1 MKQNSSNFQTI
12 VEANQ
17 SVKEKKYWMSKYS
30 GEFEKSIFPYDSY
43 QKSDDS
49 KEEYLFNLPTKIAS
63 ELLRISANSDSKLY
77 IIITAGLA
85 ALVNKYTENED
96 ITLGSTIENQK
107 SEAEF
112 INTILPLRVNIT
124 KEMSFKDLILN
135 TRKTIVEAIEN
146 QNYPMEVLVNDLYS
160 ADQTNDFPL
169 FDIAVTLDEF
179 HNIEYLNSANPSIL
193 FNFKKGEN
201 EISCSL
207 KYKRSRYTL
216 NTITKLKDHFIYFLE
231 KLIENIDEK
240 ISNIQL
246 ISQEEYNDL
255 IVSYNATTID
265 NETQTTL
272 HELFEE
278 QVNKV
283 PENIAVIDNNKE
295 FSYREINQKS
305 EKLAELL
312 IKKGVKSDTI
322 VGIMISRSVE
332 MVIGILGILKAGGAY
347 LPIDVSSPE
356 NRIKFMLQD
365 SRVKL
370 LLTSSK
376 DKNDE
381 FEIENILLDEDKIYE
396 GEVHKTDINYSPSN
410 LAYVI
415 YTSGTTGKPKGV
427 LIEHKS
433 IVNYTRFAIKN
444 YVKGDKSAFPLFTS
458 ISFDLTV
465 TSVFT
470 PLLTG
475 NTLIIFN
482 SEENEVLIDQVI
494 EDNRINII
502 KLTPSHLKLIRD
514 QISKNTSIKRII
526 VGGEQLDVSLAN
538 EIYNNTEGRVEIF
551 NEYGPT
557 EATVGCMIHKFDS
570 EKDIHTAVSIG
581 KPIDNMEIYI
591 LNKELK
597 PLPLGVEGDLYIGGI
612 GLAREYLF
620 RPELN
625 SEKFIDSPFKKGEKI
640 YKSGDRAIFISKNNI
655 EFRGRN
661 DQQIK
666 IRGYRIELGDIE
678 SKMLSYLKDKRNS
691 ETDSNKELVSL
702 DLEEIKFCNK
712 CVIPHNFDGITID
725 EEGVCSY
732 CREYE
737 GYKEHVDNY
746 FKSKDD
752 LLKIIEEARKNKKSD
767 YDCLLLYSGGKDS
780 SYVLDQLVKMN
791 LKVLAFTY
799 DNGHVSQRAFDNIKK
814 NTAKLGV
821 DSIIVDSQNIN
832 KVLVESLKTEH
843 NVCNGCFKGVNTI
856 GTKVAHDHGINMVFS
871 GLSRGQ
877 IFEIKLH
884 GLFKLGIFD
893 EKSIDE
899 KLKIF
904 RKQYHSMDNKTSRLL
919 NVPIPD
925 EAVNNID
932 FIDYFRYDEI
942 TVKDILNY
950 LIEIDK
956 NWIRPADTGSSS
968 SNCLI
973 NDVGIYVHIKD
984 KGYHFYSAQLGW
996 DCRLGVISREE
1007 GIEEITDFEIDINKF
1022 NRVLN
1027 EIGYFKDNIDVVVV
1041 EKYDKTGDN
1050 YLCAYI
1056 VSEEG
1061 LDVADIKQYMSRDLP
1076 DYMIPSYFV
1085 KIDIIPL
1092 SPSGKVN
1099 VNALPEPKSTIENIY
1114 VAPQSDSERKL
1125 VEIWAEL
1132 LNEEKEK
1139 ISINSNFF
1147 EMGGHSL
1154 KATMLVTK
1162 MQVEFNVKIPLSE
1175 MFKYPTIREL
1185 AQLIKAVS
1193 IPDQSQELLI
1203 DEADK
1208 IEI

>member
-1 MKQNSSNFQTI
+1 MKQNSSNFQT
-12 VEANQ
+12 VVAANQ
-17 SVKEKKYWMSKYS
+17 SVKEKKYWMSKFS
-30 GEFEKSIFPYDSY
+30 GEFEKSTFPYDSY
-43 QKSDDS
+43 KNSDETKD
-49 KEEYLFNLPTKIAS
+49 EHLFSLPTKISS

-85 ALVNKYTENED
+85 ALLNKYSDKED
-96 ITLGSTIENQK
+96 VTLGSTIENQK

-112 INTILPLRVNIT
+112 INTILPLRIDVT
-124 KEMSFKDLILN
+124 KEMSFKELILK
-135 TRKTIVEAIEN
+135 TRETIVTAIEN
-146 QNYPMEVLVNDLYS
+146 QNYPMEELVNDLYGT
-160 ADQTNDFPL
+160 DQTNDFPL
-169 FDIAVTLDEF
+169 FDIAVTLDGF
-179 HNIEYLNSANPSIL
+179 HNIEYLKNANPSII
-193 FNFKKGEN
+193 FNFKKEEN
-201 EISCSL
+201 EILCSL
-207 KYKRSRYTL
+207 KYKSSRYTL
-216 NTITKLKDHFIYFLE
+216 DTITKLRDHFIYFLE
-231 KLIENIDEK
+231 KLIENTDEK

-255 IVSYNATTID
+255 IVSYNDTTID

-295 FSYREINQKS
+295 FTYREINQKS
-305 EKLAELL
+305 DKLAELL

-322 VGIMISRSVE
+322 VGLMISRSVD

-356 NRIKFMLQD
+356 DRIKFMLQD
-365 SRVKL
+365 SGVKL
-370 LLTSSK
+370 LLTLSK

-381 FEIENILLDEDKIYE
+381 FEIENILLDDDKIYE
-396 GEVHKTDINYSPSN
+396 GEIHKTDIKYSSNN

-415 YTSGTTGKPKGV
+415 YTSGTTGNPKGV
-427 LIEHKS
+427 LIEHRS

-444 YVKGDKSAFPLFTS
+444 YVKGDESAFPLFTS

-494 EDNRINII
+494 EDHRINII
-502 KLTPSHLKLIRD
+502 KLTPSHLKLIRE
-514 QISKNTSIKRII
+514 QISQNTSIKRII

-538 EIYNNTEGRVEIF
+538 EIHSNTNGRVEIF

-557 EATVGCMIHKFDS
+557 EATVGCMIHKFDP
-570 EKDIHTAVSIG
+570 EKDIHTAVPIG

-612 GLAREYLF
+612 GLAREYLY

-625 SEKFIDSPFKKGEKI
+625 SEKFVDSPFKKGEKI

-678 SKMLSYLKDKRNS
+678 SKILSYLKDKRDS
-691 ETDSNKELVSL
+691 EPDSKKELVSL
-702 DLEEIKFCNK
+702 DFKEIKFCTK

-791 LKVLAFTY
+791 LKILAFTY
-799 DNGHVSQRAFDNIKK
+799 DNGHVSQRAFENIKK

-884 GLFKLGIFD
+884 GLFQLGIFD

-925 EAVNNID
+925 EAVNNIN
-932 FIDYFRYDEI
+932 FIDYFRYDDI

-1007 GIEEITDFEIDINKF
+1007 GIKEITDFKIDINKF

-1041 EKYDKTGDN
+1041 EKIDKTGDN
-1050 YLCAYI
+1050 YLCSYI

-1061 LDVADIKQYMSRDLP
+1061 LDVADIKQYLSRDLP
-1076 DYMIPSYFV
+1076 EYMIPSYFV
-1085 KIDIIPL
+1085 KIDTIPL
-1092 SPSGKVN
+1092 FPSGKIN
-1099 VNALPEPKSTIENIY
+1099 VNALPEPTSAIENVY
-1114 VAPQSDSERKL
+1114 VAPQNEIERKL

-1139 ISINSNFF
+1139 IGINNNFF

-1154 KATMLVTK
+1154 KATMLVTR
-1162 MQVEFNVKIPLSE
+1162 MQVEFNVKIPLSD

-1185 AQLIKAVS
+1185 AFLC
-1193 IPDQSQELLI
+1193 
-1203 DEADK
+1203 EAASSSSESVDSVEGETPK
-1208 IEI
+1208 IVI